1 VRTGLELLSRR
12 LADERSREVVFVS
25 HCLLNENTRYLGGAF
40 HPGVVPEVVEAVRRR
55 GAGIHQMRCPEQRA
69 WGGTLKPW
77 LLPAYGAR
85 GTLRH
90 RVRRPLLRAFVA
102 YTRLAYRRLAREA
115 ARDIEDYV
123 RSGVAVIGIVGVDA
137 SPSCGVATTLDL
149 GCSLAVL
156 ADSPIATIDRRR
168 INQAAVAGCVVAGEG
183 LFVRALKRE
192 LARRHLDVP
201 FLSHDLVA
209 EMHGVPALRGDLAA
223 TGPTRPASR

>member
-1 VRTGLELLSRR
+1 MRADLDRLAHN

-25 HCLLNENTRYLGGAF
+25 HCLLNENARYLGGAF
-40 HPGVVPEVVEAVRRR
+40 HPGVVPEVVDAVRRR

-69 WGGTLKPW
+69 WGGVLKRR

-90 RVRRPLLRAFVA
+90 RLRRPLLRAFVA

-149 GCSLAVL
+149 ACSLEVL

-168 INQAAVAGCVVAGEG
+168 VNEAAVAGCAVAGEG
-183 LFVRALKRE
+183 LFVTALKRE

-201 FLSHDLVA
+201 FLAHDLVA
-209 EMHGVPALRGDLAA
+209 EMHGEPALRGELAA
-223 TGPTRPASR
+223 GGSEPPVA